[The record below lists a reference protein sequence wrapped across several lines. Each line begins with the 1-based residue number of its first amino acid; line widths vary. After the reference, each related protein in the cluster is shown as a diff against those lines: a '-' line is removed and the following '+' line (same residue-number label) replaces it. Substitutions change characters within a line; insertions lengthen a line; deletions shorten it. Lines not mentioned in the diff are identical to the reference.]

1 MYYLFLKK
9 NQLVYKCNKLK
20 FKVFESAI
28 FYRLFYLNF
37 YLISTNPIHCY
48 KRLVFIPSHL
58 GNTHRH
64 DTDVAVVVLICFI
77 PHFIHVHFFCS
88 NLLLLLFTTARVLYF
103 VYFYSGMK
111 GPLPTTAGHFWLLV
125 FEQNTRAILMLN
137 RVMEKGMVMYLLSLI
152 TFFYMIH

>member
-1 MYYLFLKK
+1 MRLVECIKRQLIAYFKK

-20 FKVFESAI
+20 FKV
-28 FYRLFYLNF
+28 LNQQYF
-37 YLISTNPIHCY
+37 IDYLIWTFILFRPIPFP
-48 KRLVFIPSHL
+48 VFIPSHL

-64 DTDVAVVVLICFI
+64 VTDVAVVVLICFI

-152 TFFYMIH
+152 TFF